1 MLTIRAYRAV
11 DDIPSCEKYA
21 KGHEEVLLSYGI
33 TKVTSANYE
42 WFYNPE
48 VYVISV
54 EEGNRVLG
62 GARIHGS
69 GGNQPLPI
77 EDAIGYMDGGI
88 YDMVRNEDQDKSGE
102 LCGLW
107 NSKEIA
113 GKGISVIL
121 TKACVAKVGVAIA
134 NALELRQLF
143 VLCAP
148 YTIKMVEEVGFK
160 IINDLGEKGTF
171 PYPKDDMLAT
181 ALYIKDVDKLSSAA
195 NEKRQDI
202 FDLRKEPQQ
211 VRKEKGT
218 KGWLELKYDLYIPFL
233 DKKNED

>member
-1 MLTIRAYRAV
+1 MLKIRAFRAV
-11 DDIPSCEKYA
+11 DDLESCRQYA
-21 KGHEEVLLSYGI
+21 DGHSEVLTSYGI

-42 WFYNPE
+42 WFYNPD

-54 EEGNRVLG
+54 QDGDRILG

-77 EDAIGYMDGGI
+77 EEAVGYMDNRI
-88 YDMVRNEDQDKSGE
+88 YEMTNRLKGEKTGE

-113 GKGISVIL
+113 GKGISVLL

-134 NALELRQLF
+134 NLLEIRTMF

-148 YTIKMVEEVGFK
+148 YTVKMVEDVGFK
-160 IINDLGEKGTF
+160 IETSLGDNGTF
-171 PYPKDDMLAT
+171 LYPKDDMIAT
-181 ALYIKDVDKLSSAA
+181 VLFIDDVDKLHSADS
-195 NEKRQDI
+195 NKRQDI
-202 FDLRKEPQQ
+202 FELRKRPRQIRE
-211 VRKEKGT
+211 EDGT
-218 KGWLELKYDLYIPFL
+218 QGKLKIEYDLYIPTL
-233 DKKNED
+233 KKDNDQ